1 MFALQNWRVNPFER
15 ALFNLSRGC
24 CGGSTNGGGTR
35 GNSLNLLHFWNA
47 LQIWVSTCCNL
58 YLYLYLK
65 CFCCA
70 AFNCTL
76 HVADAAEDTET
87 IHKQQILCVQ
97 FARRQRD
104 DETNDDGAKSKS
116 KSKRIT
122 QNQRQRQRHRT
133 STCLIGYVGYGDE
146 NCVCGAATTT
156 TTAATSDDSNNDQ
169 PRTKCVND

>member
-35 GNSLNLLHFWNA
+35 GNSLNLLYFWNA

-76 HVADAAEDTET
+76 HVARCTLQMRQKT
-87 IHKQQILCVQ
+87 LKQS
-97 FARRQRD
+97 
-104 DETNDDGAKSKS
+104 TNNKS
-116 KSKRIT
+116 
-122 QNQRQRQRHRT
+122 
-133 STCLIGYVGYGDE
+133 
-146 NCVCGAATTT
+146 CVCNLRDGNATTRRT
-156 TTAATSDDSNNDQ
+156 TTARNQNQNPKESLKINGNGNGIEH
-169 PRTKCVND
+169 RRV